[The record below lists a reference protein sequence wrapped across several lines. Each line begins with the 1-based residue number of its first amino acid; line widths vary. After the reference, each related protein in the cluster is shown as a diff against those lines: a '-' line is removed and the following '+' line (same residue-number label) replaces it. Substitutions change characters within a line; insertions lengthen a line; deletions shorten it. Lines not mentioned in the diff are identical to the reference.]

1 MIESSTDISSE
12 MNIMEAELKK
22 VEVYVSRIARGH
34 SITKHTVGGGGG
46 GGEGWLEG
54 LSQKPQNI
62 YPKLAILGKC

>member
-1 MIESSTDISSE
+1 MIESTTDISSE

-22 VEVYVSRIARGH
+22 VEVYVKRIPRGN

-46 GGEGWLEG
+46 GWLEG

-62 YPKLAILGKC
+62 YPKIAISRKC